1 MITAAQQAWS
11 PRRRSKKPW
20 WQRVGKSQCSKWRL
34 TIVTTTRLCGAQ
46 IDVLNRDCADTFAG
60 CGKDGVEDCGCGHR
74 NCRLADPAPEFAVW
88 HDYGLDLRHRVETH
102 HLPGIE
108 ISLLDATVAHR
119 AFAVQ
124 QRRESVNKRALD
136 LASDLLRI
144 DRVTTISGADYAV
157 HFHLSLID

>member
-1 MITAAQQAWS
+1 MSAFGTKRTSGGTQSMSALGVKRTSSQLTSMSVIDPKRRCSAQDYCGATS
-11 PRRRSKKPW
+11 RLEPRRRSKNP
-20 WQRVGKSQCSKWRL
+20 WRL

-60 CGKDGVEDCGCGHR
+60 CGKDGIEDCGCGHR
-74 NCRLADPAPEFAVW
+74 NCRLANSAPEFVVR
-88 HDYGLDLRHRVETH
+88 HDHRLDLRHRVETH

-124 QRRESVNKRALD
+124 
-136 LASDLLRI
+136 
-144 DRVTTISGADYAV
+144 
-157 HFHLSLID
+157 